1 MKFVRVGDYLVNL
14 KYVKY
19 IYGSPENRDEC
30 VVVLNDKRTSDIP
43 VLISD
48 WNKAVRDAGVPDL
61 QWFDK

>member
-1 MKFVRVGDYLVNL
+1 MKFIRIGDYLINL

-19 IYGSPENRDEC
+19 LYGSLENTDEC
-30 VVVLNDKRTSDIP
+30 VVVFNDKRVTDLP